1 MVVLGIK
8 DKEPGVYPFGPLLS
22 FQLIHITDLQAKLIP
37 GVTGALSVCVY
48 PVTGCFSWKN
58 KLEDILI

>member
-8 DKEPGVYPFGPLLS
+8 DKEPSVYPFGPLLS

-48 PVTGCFSWKN
+48 PVTGCF
-58 KLEDILI
+58 

>member
-8 DKEPGVYPFGPLLS
+8 DKEPGVHPFRPLLS
-22 FQLIHITDLQAKLIP
+22 FQLVHITDLQAKLIP

-48 PVTGCFSWKN
+48 QIIGCF
-58 KLEDILI
+58 